1 MKIAF
6 HTLGCKVN
14 LYETEVMLGLARE
27 AGFSIVPFSAA
38 ADIYVVNTCTVTN
51 MADKKSRSYLRR
63 PRKLNPEAV
72 IVACGC

>member
-51 MADKKSRSYLRR
+51 MA
-63 PRKLNPEAV
+63 
-72 IVACGC
+72 CGC